1 MMLKRKT
8 LKRKIP
14 NNKKTLYNAWEI
26 TDKLS
31 PHCYGETGLNEQ

>member
-14 NNKKTLYNAWEI
+14 NNKTLYNAWEI

-31 PHCYGETGLNEQ
+31 PIAMEKQG